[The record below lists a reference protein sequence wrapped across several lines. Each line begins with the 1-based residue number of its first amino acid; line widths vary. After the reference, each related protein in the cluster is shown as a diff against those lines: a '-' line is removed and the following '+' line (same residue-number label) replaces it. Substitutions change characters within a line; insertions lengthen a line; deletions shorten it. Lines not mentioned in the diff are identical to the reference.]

1 MHGSG
6 SGIDIAGSHRGS
18 DMVHMPGFRFRMD
31 STARGRCMGRNRAY
45 VHRIED
51 LAVRCAI

>member
-6 SGIDIAGSHRGS
+6 SGIDIARSHRGS